1 MKSLAKHIFLL
12 VISSIFIT
20 SCNDYDD
27 NPSNYPIQN
36 FIWKGLNGYYLYQPN
51 VPDLSD
57 SKFSYQKDLDNYL
70 SNFSTPE
77 SLFENLIYQRSS
89 IDKYSVLYNDYT
101 KLEQVLN
108 GSNDSNGLEYGLNYK
123 SGSTTEI
130 FGWVKYVMPNSD
142 ASTKNIQR
150 GSIFYAINGTPL
162 TASNYKNLLANSSY
176 TLNLADYDNG
186 AITPNGQSVSLV
198 KGPYTE
204 NPVLI
209 KTTHIV
215 GTKKV
220 GYLMYNGFYS
230 AYENEL
236 NDAFGYL
243 KSEGITHLVLDLRY
257 NSGGSITTATRLA
270 SMITGQFT
278 GQIFAKQQWNPKLM
292 AQLNPSSLN
301 NLFTNSTSSGIALNS
316 LNLSKIYILTTKS
329 TASASELVINSLKP
343 YIDVVQ
349 IGTITS
355 GKNVGSITLYDSDDY
370 RKQNVN
376 PDHKY
381 AMQPIVLKITDK
393 NGFGDYA
400 QGISPASQN
409 TLAEN
414 LGDLGIL
421 GNATEPYLAKV
432 LDLISSGGKQ
442 AIPKTFKVFNEVKEV
457 EGRDLNKEM
466 YLEQI
471 P

>member
-1 MKSLAKHIFLL
+1 MKTFTKSILFLIL
-12 VISSIFIT
+12 FGVFIA
-20 SCNDYDD
+20 SCEDYDD
-27 NPSNYPIQN
+27 NPSSYPIQN
-36 FIWKGLNGYYLYQPN
+36 FIWKGLNGYYLYQPD

-57 SKFSYQKDLDNYL
+57 SKFYHQKDLDNYL

-77 SLFENLIYQRSS
+77 SLFESLIYQRSTV
-89 IDKYSVLYNDYT
+89 DKYSVLYNDYT
-101 KLEQVLN
+101 KLEQVLT

-123 SGSTTEI
+123 SGSTTDI
-130 FGWVKYVMPNSD
+130 FGWVKYIMPNSD

-150 GSIFYAINGTPL
+150 GTIFYAVNGTPL
-162 TASNYKNLLANSSY
+162 TISNYRSLLGNSSY
-176 TLNLADYDNG
+176 ILNLADYNNG

-209 KTTHIV
+209 TNTHVV
-215 GTKKV
+215 GTRKV
-220 GYLMYNGFYS
+220 GYLMYNGFYT
-230 AYENEL
+230 AYENQL

-257 NSGGSITTATRLA
+257 NSGGSIATATRLA
-270 SMITGQFT
+270 SMITGQFN

-292 AQLNPSSLN
+292 SRLDPNSLN
-301 NLFTNSTSSGIALNS
+301 NLFTNSTGSGTALNS

-329 TASASELVINSLKP
+329 TASASELILNSLKP

-349 IGTITS
+349 IGATTT
-355 GKNVGSITLYDSDDY
+355 GKNVGSITLYDSDDFT
-370 RKQNVN
+370 KQNVN
-376 PDHKY
+376 PDHRY
-381 AMQPIVLKITDK
+381 AMQPIVLKVVDK

-400 QGISPASQN
+400 QGISPTSQN
-409 TLAEN
+409 TLAEDIGN
-414 LGDLGIL
+414 LGIL

-432 LDLISSGGKQ
+432 LDLISNGGKHT
-442 AIPKTFKVFNEVKEV
+442 IPKTFKVFNEVQEV
-457 EGRDLNKEM
+457 EKRDLSKEM
-466 YLEQI
+466 YIDQI

>member
-1 MKSLAKHIFLL
+1 MKAFTKSILFLL
-12 VISSIFIT
+12 LFGVFIV
-20 SCNDYDD
+20 SCEDYDD

-51 VPDLSD
+51 VTDLSD

-70 SNFSTPE
+70 SNFSSPE
-77 SLFENLIYQRSS
+77 SLFESLIYQRST
-89 IDKYSVLYNDYT
+89 IDKYSVLYSDYT
-101 KLEQVLN
+101 KLEQVLS
-108 GSNDSNGLEYGLNYK
+108 GSSDTNGLEYGLNYK
-123 SGSTTEI
+123 SGSTTDI
-130 FGWVKYVMPNSD
+130 FGWVKYIMPNSD

-150 GSIFYAINGTPL
+150 GTIFYAVNGTPL
-162 TASNYKNLLANSSY
+162 TASNYKSLLASNSY

-257 NSGGSITTATRLA
+257 NSGGSVATATRLA
-270 SMITGQFT
+270 SMITGQFN

-292 AQLNPSSLN
+292 ARLDPNSLN
-301 NLFTNSTSSGIALNS
+301 NLFTNSTGSGTALNS
-316 LNLSKIYILTTKS
+316 LNLSKVYILTTKS
-329 TASASELVINSLKP
+329 TASASELVLNSLKP

-349 IGTITS
+349 IGTTTT
-355 GKNVGSITLYDSDDY
+355 GKNVGSITLYDSDDFT
-370 RKQNVN
+370 KQNVN

-381 AMQPIVLKITDK
+381 AMQPIVLKIVDK

-400 QGISPASQN
+400 QGISPTSQN
-409 TLAEN
+409 TLSEDIGN
-414 LGDLGIL
+414 LGIL

-432 LDLISSGGKQ
+432 LDLISNGGKQ
-442 AIPKTFKVFNEVKEV
+442 AIPKTFKTFNEVQEI

-466 YLEQI
+466 YLEEI